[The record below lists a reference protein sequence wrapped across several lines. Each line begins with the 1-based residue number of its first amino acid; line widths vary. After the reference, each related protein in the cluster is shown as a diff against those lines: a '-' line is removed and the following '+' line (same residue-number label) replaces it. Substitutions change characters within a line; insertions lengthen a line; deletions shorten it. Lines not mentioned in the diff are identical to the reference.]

1 MLLFLQIHSSFSV
14 SRFPFFREKKG
25 IFSPSFR
32 PHWKKN
38 SNSPPPPFSPVYL
51 HFLPTEATL
60 ARIWE
65 MKNNALAAT
74 AKKIVGTSFSFFSF
88 HEWRNLCFISFSSPV
103 RNDTLRSYLHNLL
116 REKEGWCR
124 SKRKMAQ
131 DASNEEKGGK
141 ATVSMKE
148 KKSFFVFLCGKKGLP
163 SLPPQKKEFSGDY
176 SSSPYKS
183 TEVSIVYL
191 LPLPAYSSL
200 SCTKCVCSRRG
211 CPAA

>member
-1 MLLFLQIHSSFSV
+1 MRWRQ
-14 SRFPFFREKKG
+14 RRKE
-25 IFSPSFR
+25 
-32 PHWKKN
+32 
-38 SNSPPPPFSPVYL
+38 
-51 HFLPTEATL
+51 
-60 ARIWE
+60 
-65 MKNNALAAT
+65 
-74 AKKIVGTSFSFFSF
+74 IVGTSFSFFSF
-88 HEWRNLCFISFSSPV
+88 HEWGNLCFISFSSPPPV

-124 SKRKMAQ
+124 TKRKMAQ

-148 KKSFFVFLCGKKGLP
+148 KESFFCLPVREKGLP
-163 SLPPQKKEFSGDY
+163 SLLPQKKEFSGDY

-191 LPLPAYSSL
+191 PSPPAYSSL